1 MYICI
6 TVYMYNCTVRFFAN
20 MAEHIY
26 MHGVKL
32 SKYGRK
38 LRIFFE
44 IGRSVCS
51 NSFLDLNVFLNNAAL
66 ENVQRI
72 NAMKQWAVAAI
83 ACLYCEDNKIL
94 TTNHFFLQFP
104 WIILKFFA
112 SFARRLCFN

>member
-1 MYICI
+1 
-6 TVYMYNCTVRFFAN
+6 

-38 LRIFFE
+38 LRISLKLE
-44 IGRSVCS
+44 GVCVRIA
-51 NSFLDLNVFLNNAAL
+51 FLDLNVFLNNAAL

-72 NAMKQWAVAAI
+72 NVIKQWAVAAI

-94 TTNHFFLQFP
+94 TTNHFFPSFP